1 MLRELSLFISGCN
14 RYHQAMKHTV
24 LINAAVIVAN
34 IVTQIS
40 VNKISNVCKVYY
52 AFYQLA
58 YTSSLCTTM
67 MLLFPLCW
75 ATEDLHEPMVHY
87 ATLSIP

>member
-1 MLRELSLFISGCN
+1 
-14 RYHQAMKHTV
+14 MKHTV
-24 LINAAVIVAN
+24 LVNAAGIVAN

-40 VNKISNVCKVYY
+40 VNIVSSVCKIYY

-58 YTSSLCTTM
+58 CTSFLCTTM